1 MLRTH
6 TSYHAER
13 VAQFHIHHDQRENYT
28 ALRLRDN
35 TDKGNWTYCTLF
47 LRRDDVARLGDAIAA
62 YLEANPEPAAKEAS

>member
-13 VAQFHIHHDQRENYT
+13 VAQFHIHHDQRENYI

-35 TDKGNWTYCTLF
+35 TDKGSWTYCTLF
-47 LRRDDVARLGDAIAA
+47 LERDDVVRLGDAIAA
-62 YLEANPEPAAKEAS
+62 YLGAKQEAAS